1 MNQLRKISIYSA
13 VFLSASF
20 PLLASAQFENDVVSP
35 ILENAVRAARILV
48 ALAFLLALFMFAWGI
63 VKFISAAGDPEKI
76 REAKQFLLWGVLGMA
91 VLASVFGLITFLQSY
106 FGVPGGAGDIPI
118 PGVPEKA
125 PTF

>member
-20 PLLASAQFENDVVSP
+20 PLLASAQAEDVVSP

-48 ALAFLLALFMFAWGI
+48 ALAFLVALFMFAWGI

-118 PGVPEKA
+118 PGVPSKV
-125 PTF
+125 P